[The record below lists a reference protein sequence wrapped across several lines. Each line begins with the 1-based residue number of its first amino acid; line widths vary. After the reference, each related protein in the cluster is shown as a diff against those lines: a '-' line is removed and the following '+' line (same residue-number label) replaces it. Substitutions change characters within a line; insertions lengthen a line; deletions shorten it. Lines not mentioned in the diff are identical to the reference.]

1 MLCDFFQLVFSLSL
15 TELVRILCSKHI
27 KPKSADNQ
35 LHAMRINEHHIH
47 DAWDECLHIETA
59 DVVLID
65 TLIAGASVHCINQF
79 YRHHMELH
87 LLSSHAGS
95 APQICYKGFVVSVI
109 GGCFDTKRKDLS

>member
-1 MLCDFFQLVFSLSL
+1 MHCVLFQLVFSLSL

-35 LHAMRINEHHIH
+35 SHTMCINEHHIH
-47 DAWDECLHIETA
+47 DAWNECLHIETA

-65 TLIAGASVHCINQF
+65 TLIVGASVHCINQS
-79 YRHHMELH
+79 YSNHMELH

-95 APQICYKGFVVSVI
+95 GPQICYKGFVVNVMRSRL
-109 GGCFDTKRKDLS
+109 DARRKDLS